1 MQDLELYRLTPLF
14 WFDVS
19 LSNRKN
25 LIIEFQGSK
34 CPFPMYGR
42 VGVGEMV

>member
-14 WFDVS
+14 WFDDS

-25 LIIEFQGSK
+25 LINGPKPLPQVVVSQDGST
-34 CPFPMYGR
+34 C
-42 VGVGEMV
+42 VGVI